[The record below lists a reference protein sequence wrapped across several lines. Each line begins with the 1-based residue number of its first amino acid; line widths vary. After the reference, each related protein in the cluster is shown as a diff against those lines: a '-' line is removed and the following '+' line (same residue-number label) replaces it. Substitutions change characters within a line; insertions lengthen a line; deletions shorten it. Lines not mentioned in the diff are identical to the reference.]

1 MSRFDQRVSR
11 IARQVR
17 PLPHRPASIFL
28 TIDAIPTI
36 VVIRRGRFG
45 LLGKLFGLGCN
56 ARFGWECLVNRFRVN
71 RHQEMVATGETSD
84 RFLGQKFTARFT
96 KLLVLLGV
104 SSMRR
109 LIITLTVVVCAAI
122 SSSNASAG
130 LFHKKS
136 DCCDS
141 APVCCEAPAPAP
153 AACCDATPA
162 CRPKLHLGHKMKG
175 IMSHLHS
182 KFQKDSCCDTAPS
195 CGCEAPAPA
204 PCAAPAPAP
213 SCGCDAAPISC
224 KPARKHCLQDAFSH
238 IKGKFASKRSSAT
251 APSCGCEAPA
261 PSCGCN

>member
-1 MSRFDQRVSR
+1 
-11 IARQVR
+11 
-17 PLPHRPASIFL
+17 
-28 TIDAIPTI
+28 
-36 VVIRRGRFG
+36 
-45 LLGKLFGLGCN
+45 
-56 ARFGWECLVNRFRVN
+56 
-71 RHQEMVATGETSD
+71 MVATGESSD

-153 AACCDATPA
+153 APCCDATPV

-175 IMSHLHS
+175 MMSHLHS
-182 KFQKDSCCDTAPS
+182 KFQKDSCCEPAPS
-195 CGCEAPAPA
+195 CGCEAPAPCAAPAPA
-204 PCAAPAPAP
+204 PCAAPAP
-213 SCGCDAAPISC
+213 SCGCEAAPSC

-238 IKGKFASKRSSAT
+238 IKGKFAAKKCCAP

-261 PSCGCN
+261 PAPSCGCN